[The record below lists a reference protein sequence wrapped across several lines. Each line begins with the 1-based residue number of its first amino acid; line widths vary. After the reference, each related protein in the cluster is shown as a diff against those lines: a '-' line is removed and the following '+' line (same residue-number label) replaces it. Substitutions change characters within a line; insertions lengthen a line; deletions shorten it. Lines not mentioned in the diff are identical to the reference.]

1 MICRNHV
8 DVAEGVRRCARCGGS
23 YCNDCLVT
31 IHDRPYCAT
40 CKTEQLM
47 DVRSGIEISSRV
59 TYGGFWQRF
68 GAYIIDYI
76 IQIIPVY
83 AIFGALMVVSGMT
96 SGFKSSEP
104 NLWLLLGY
112 IPAFLI
118 PICYEALMLQM
129 KSQTVGKM
137 ALRLK
142 VVRPDG
148 SRITPGQAWGRA
160 VMRLVLGCL
169 IIGDY
174 IPFFFTDEKTTLH
187 DLVAGT
193 RVVESY

>member
-8 DVAEGVRRCARCGGS
+8 DVAEGVRRCSRCGGT
-23 YCNDCLVT
+23 YCSDCLVD
-31 IHDRPYCAT
+31 IQGRPFCAG

-47 DVRSGIEISSRV
+47 DVRSGVDR
-59 TYGGFWQRF
+59 TRMAFGGFWQRF

-76 IQIIPVY
+76 IQLVPIY
-83 AIFGALMVVSGMT
+83 AIFGVLMLIGGLT
-96 SGFKSSEP
+96 SEGEP
-104 NLWLLLGY
+104 SPWILLGY
-112 IPAFLI
+112 IPALLI
-118 PICYEALMLQM
+118 PIIYEALMLQT

-148 SRITPGQAWGRA
+148 SRISAGQAWGRA

-169 IIGDY
+169 IIADY
-174 IPFFFTDEKTTLH
+174 IPYFFTEEKTTLH
-187 DLVAGT
+187 DMVAGT
-193 RVVESY
+193 RVIESY

>member
-8 DVAEGVRRCARCGGS
+8 DVDEGVRRCSRCGGT
-23 YCNDCLVT
+23 YCADCLVT
-31 IHDRPYCAT
+31 ILDRPYCAT

-47 DVRSGIEISSRV
+47 DVRSGVDR
-59 TYGGFWQRF
+59 TRLAYGGFWQRF

-76 IQIIPVY
+76 IQVIPIY
-83 AIFGALMVVSGMT
+83 AIFGVAMLL
-96 SGFKSSEP
+96 SGFTGSGEP
-104 NLWLLLGY
+104 TLWFFLAY
-112 IPAFLI
+112 IPALLI
-118 PICYEALMLQM
+118 PICYEALMLQAR
-129 KSQTVGKM
+129 SQTVGKM

-148 SRITPGQAWGRA
+148 SRITAGQAWGRA

-169 IIGDY
+169 IIADY
-174 IPFFFTDEKTTLH
+174 IPYFFTDEKTTLH
-187 DLVAGT
+187 DMVAGT

>member
-8 DVAEGVRRCARCGGS
+8 EVSENVRRCSRCGGT
-23 YCNDCLVT
+23 YCTDCLVT
-31 IHDRPYCAT
+31 LQNLPYCAT

-47 DVRSGIEISSRV
+47 DVRSGVDRTHLV
-59 TYGGFWQRF
+59 YGGFWQRF

-76 IQIIPVY
+76 IQIIPIY
-83 AIFGALMVVSGMT
+83 AIFGVIMLMTGFSGA
-96 SGFKSSEP
+96 GEP
-104 NLWLLLGY
+104 SPWILVGY
-112 IPAFLI
+112 IPAFLV
-118 PICYEALMLQM
+118 PICYEALMLQT

-148 SRITPGQAWGRA
+148 SRITAGQAWGRA
-160 VMRLVLGCL
+160 VMRLILGCL
-169 IIGDY
+169 IIADY

-187 DLVAGT
+187 DMVAGT
-193 RVVESY
+193 RVVESF

>member
-8 DVAEGVRRCARCGGS
+8 DVDEGVRRCSRCGGT
-23 YCNDCLVT
+23 YCSDCLVT
-31 IHDRPYCAT
+31 ILDRPYCAT
-40 CKTEQLM
+40 CKSEQLM
-47 DVRSGIEISSRV
+47 DVRSGVDRTRLS
-59 TYGGFWQRF
+59 YGGFWQRF

-76 IQIIPVY
+76 IQIVPIY
-83 AIFGALMVVSGMT
+83 AIFGVAMLF
-96 SGFKSSEP
+96 SGFAGTGEP
-104 NLWLLLGY
+104 TLWFLLAY
-112 IPAFLI
+112 IPALLV
-118 PICYEALMLQM
+118 PICYEALMLQA

-148 SRITPGQAWGRA
+148 SRITAGQAWGRA

-169 IIGDY
+169 IIADY
-174 IPFFFTDEKTTLH
+174 IPYFFTDEKTTLH
-187 DLVAGT
+187 DMVAGT

>member
-8 DVAEGVRRCARCGGS
+8 DVSEGVRRCSRCGGS
-23 YCNDCLVT
+23 YCPDCLVT
-31 IHDRPYCAT
+31 IQDRPFCAT

-47 DVRSGIEISSRV
+47 DVRSGVDRTRLV
-59 TYGGFWQRF
+59 YGGFWQRF

-76 IQIIPVY
+76 IQIIPIY
-83 AIFGALMVVSGMT
+83 AIFGVIMLVT
-96 SGFKSSEP
+96 GFTGQGEP
-104 NLWLLLGY
+104 SLWFLLGY

-118 PICYEALMLQM
+118 PICYEALMLQT

-137 ALRLK
+137 ALKLK

-148 SRITPGQAWGRA
+148 SRITAGQAWGRA

-169 IIGDY
+169 VIVDY

-187 DLVAGT
+187 DMVAGT
-193 RVVESY
+193 RVIESY